1 MANLTLAGRDY
12 ELRPLTLGQLRL
24 LLDAIA
30 ALGGKSG
37 GALVEAA
44 AEIIAAGLSRD
55 HPELTAEAVL
65 ALEIGL
71 DEANRAVA
79 AILRAAGLSPAGA
92 GAGEGLPVASA
103 EPGSPASTAPS
114 PPAASIPIPS
124 STG

>member
-1 MANLTLAGRDY
+1 MARLKLAGRDY

-44 AEIIAAGLSRD
+44 AQIIAAGLSRA
-55 HPELTAEAVL
+55 HPELTVEAVM

-71 DEANRAVA
+71 DEANAAVA
-79 AILRAAGLSPAGA
+79 AILNAAGLSRAET

-114 PPAASIPIPS
+114 PPAAAIPTRS